1 MGYTGGMTRESI
13 EKSRILVKNDPSGK
27 ASAASSDERVS
38 MARESIEKS
47 RILGKNDPSS
57 ESRYRLQR

>member
-1 MGYTGGMTRESI
+1 MGYTGSMTRESI

-47 RILGKNDPSS
+47 SISVKNDPSRKCS
-57 ESRYRLQR
+57 HRQLP